1 MTAHLARRLIAII
14 PVLLGVSVVVFLM
27 MKLIPGDIALSLA
40 PPTATTEELQAIR
53 QGLGLTEP
61 IPIQY
66 VKWLNKVIHGD
77 LGYSVSQGAPV
88 LTVLLPHLLNTA
100 ILAFSALLIS
110 TAIGIPLGVL
120 SAIKRGSA
128 IDRLSMIGA
137 LLGNSMPG
145 FWLGLVLILVFGLLL
160 GWFPISGM
168 TSARGGGDFM
178 DTVHHLVLPA
188 ITLGAASAGLVARM
202 MRSSMLDVLRQDYVR
217 TAHAKGLAGNLVLRR
232 HALKNAVLPVITIIG
247 LQLGNLLGGS
257 VIIETVFSWPGIGFV
272 MQSAILR
279 RDVPVVQGA
288 ILISATLFVFIN
300 LLVDYLYAA
309 IDPRIKYG

>member
-1 MTAHLARRLIAII
+1 
-14 PVLLGVSVVVFLM
+14 
-27 MKLIPGDIALSLA
+27 
-40 PPTATTEELQAIR
+40 
-53 QGLGLTEP
+53 
-61 IPIQY
+61 
-66 VKWLNKVIHGD
+66 
-77 LGYSVSQGAPV
+77 
-88 LTVLLPHLLNTA
+88 
-100 ILAFSALLIS
+100 
-110 TAIGIPLGVL
+110 
-120 SAIKRGSA
+120 
-128 IDRLSMIGA
+128 
-137 LLGNSMPG
+137 
-145 FWLGLVLILVFGLLL
+145 
-160 GWFPISGM
+160 
-168 TSARGGGDFM
+168 M

>member
-1 MTAHLARRLIAII
+1 
-14 PVLLGVSVVVFLM
+14 
-27 MKLIPGDIALSLA
+27 
-40 PPTATTEELQAIR
+40 
-53 QGLGLTEP
+53 
-61 IPIQY
+61 
-66 VKWLNKVIHGD
+66 
-77 LGYSVSQGAPV
+77 
-88 LTVLLPHLLNTA
+88 
-100 ILAFSALLIS
+100 
-110 TAIGIPLGVL
+110 
-120 SAIKRGSA
+120 
-128 IDRLSMIGA
+128 
-137 LLGNSMPG
+137 
-145 FWLGLVLILVFGLLL
+145 
-160 GWFPISGM
+160 
-168 TSARGGGDFM
+168 
-178 DTVHHLVLPA
+178 
-188 ITLGAASAGLVARM
+188 M